1 MTGTDAGKRP
11 SDPAVTENEPYD
23 VQHRV
28 RRVDGGFFS
37 ATADAGEL
45 AGITTANAVAE
56 LAELGF
62 IDAYEV
68 GRGGY
73 GVVYRCVQTEL
84 GRVVAVKTL
93 TADVADLGPRFL
105 REEQAMARLTAHP
118 NIVPVLQVGQTASGL
133 PFLVMPFCGHGCVQ
147 QRIER
152 YGVLAVEEVLRI
164 GVKIAGALESAHRV
178 GVVHRDVKPANVLL
192 TDYGEPALCDFG
204 IARTEAG
211 FQTAPGVFVGSPAYS
226 APELLAGEPPSAAS
240 DVYALGASLF
250 AGLTGHAAFE
260 RRNGEQVVAQF
271 LRIASEPIPDL
282 RGSNIPADVAEVVNA
297 AMSREPGDRPS
308 AQELGELI
316 QRAQAEHGLAVDAM
330 ALPGADGAERSRSAR
345 RGPTGTRSGAEGR
358 GPGRVPV
365 LPARLVGRRDEL
377 AQLRKSLYGSRLVTV
392 TGMGGVGKTTLATA
406 AAGQLRAEFSDQVWL
421 VELAE
426 LADGDILAEVALA
439 ALGVCDQTG
448 APPTDVLVDF
458 LGHGMTLLV
467 IDNCEQII
475 DAVAKLVDTL
485 LHHCPQLH
493 ILATSREVLD
503 VDGESVLP
511 LMPLPVPEPDA
522 DSTLGSLARYDAV
535 ELFVARARAGV
546 PEFRLTQANAAT
558 VARVCARLDGLPLA
572 IELAA
577 ARLRA
582 LSIEQIADGLA
593 DRYHLLSRGHRGA
606 PTRQQNLV
614 SCVAWSHDLCTPT
627 EQHLWATLSVFAG
640 SFDLPAARHL
650 SADSLTDKQCLDVM
664 CTLVDKSILIRTEN
678 DGQVRFRLLDTLRDY
693 GRTHLTDTEHHQLR
707 HHHADYYH
715 RLSAQAFS
723 DWFGPHQIEWLNR
736 LTAEMPN
743 LREALQFCLTHDP
756 ATALELAANLREVWI
771 PRGMF
776 SEGYR
781 WLDLALTASPPIPSP
796 QHVRALAHIAE
807 FANFRGNLPE
817 ATRRVTQARQLY
829 ESLADRREI
838 AVLECTDGHMAM
850 INGDFERARECL
862 RRAASATED
871 LQSKGCAMLLLGWD
885 SLFWGDI
892 DNASDW
898 FEKALAVS
906 ESHDESLQ
914 RSYVLVCNGIS
925 AWRRGEFHRAEQQ
938 LRQGLQ
944 ICRALNDR
952 WMAAQYFEALAWCA
966 GSNEDFRRAVMLMAA
981 ANVLSPAT
989 GFPLM
994 ALFSGLHDQCEQ
1006 RSRAG
1011 LDDAEYAA
1019 AWNQGSAL
1027 SFHQA
1032 VVVAMGEDES
1042 NHFAGAPG
1050 NAGR

>member
-1 MTGTDAGKRP
+1 MTGTDAGGHP
-11 SDPAVTENEPYD
+11 SDPAVTENESYG
-23 VQHRV
+23 VQHRLQGPHRNSTSSTGEV
-28 RRVDGGFFS
+28 GEFS
-37 ATADAGEL
+37 GITITNAVPEL
-45 AGITTANAVAE
+45 AD
-56 LAELGF
+56 LGF
-62 IDAYEV
+62 VDAYEV

-73 GVVYRCVQTEL
+73 GVVYRCVQAEL

-93 TADVADLGPRFL
+93 TADVDEWGPRFL

-118 NIVPVLQVGQTASGL
+118 NIVPVLQVGQTAGGL
-133 PFLVMPFCGHGCVQ
+133 PFLVMPFCGRGSVQ

-152 YGVLAVEEVLRI
+152 YGVLAVEEMLRI
-164 GVKIAGALESAHRV
+164 GVKIAAALESAHRV

-204 IARTEAG
+204 IARMEAG
-211 FQTAPGVFVGSPAYS
+211 FETGPGMFVGSPAYT
-226 APELLAGEPPSAAS
+226 APELLAGESPNAAS

-271 LRIASEPIPDL
+271 LRIANESIPDL
-282 RGSNIPADVAEVVNA
+282 RDNNIPTQVADLVNA
-297 AMSREPGDRPS
+297 AMAREPGDRPS
-308 AQELGELI
+308 ALKLGEMI
-316 QRAQAEHGLAVDAM
+316 QQAQADLGLAVDAM
-330 ALPGADGAERSRSAR
+330 ALPEANGEEGIRSAR
-345 RGPTGTRSGAEGR
+345 RIPTGARSGAER
-358 GPGRVPV
+358 YGPGRVPV
-365 LPARLVGRRDEL
+365 LPAGLVGRRDEL
-377 AQLRKSLYGSRLVTV
+377 AQLRKSLYSSRLVTV
-392 TGMGGVGKTTLATA
+392 TGMGGVGKTTLAIA

-421 VELAE
+421 VELSE
-426 LADGDILAEVALA
+426 LRDGDMLAEVAIA

-448 APPTDVLVDF
+448 APPTDVLVEF

-475 DAVAKLVDTL
+475 DAVAKQVDNL

-503 VDGESVLP
+503 IDGESVLP
-511 LMPLPVPEPDA
+511 LMPLAVPETDA

-546 PEFRLTQANAAT
+546 PEFRLTHANAAA

-627 EQHLWATLSVFAG
+627 EQHLWAILSVFAG
-640 SFDLPAARHL
+640 SFDLPAARHV
-650 SADSLTDKQCLDVM
+650 SAGSLLDEQCLDVM
-664 CTLVDKSILIRTEN
+664 CTLVDKSILIRTEH

-693 GRTHLTDTEHHQLR
+693 GRTHLSAAEHHQLR
-707 HHHADYYH
+707 HRHADYYH
-715 RLSAQAFS
+715 RLAAQAYS
-723 DWFGPHQIEWLNR
+723 DWFGPQQIEWLSR
-736 LTAEMPN
+736 LTAETPN
-743 LREALQFCLTHDP
+743 LREALQFCITHEP
-756 ATALELAANLREVWI
+756 ATALELAANLREIWI

-781 WLDLALTASPPIPSP
+781 WLDLALTALPPLPSP
-796 QHVRALAHIAE
+796 ERIRALAHISE
-807 FANFRGNLPE
+807 FANFRGNLPR
-817 ATRRVTQARQLY
+817 ATELVAQARQLY
-829 ESLADRREI
+829 ESLADRRVI

-850 INGDFERARECL
+850 INGDFERARDCL
-862 RRAASATED
+862 RRAASATDD
-871 LQSKGCAMLLLGWD
+871 LQSKGCAMLLMGWD
-885 SLFWGDI
+885 SLFWGDVEK
-892 DNASDW
+892 ASDW

-906 ESHDESLQ
+906 ESHGESLQ
-914 RSYVLVCNGIS
+914 RSYVLVCTGIS
-925 AWRRGEFHRAEQQ
+925 SWRRGEFERAEQQ
-938 LRQGLQ
+938 LQQGIQ

-966 GSNEDFRRAVMLMAA
+966 GSNEDFRRAVVLMAA

-994 ALFSGLHDQCEQ
+994 ALFSGLHDECEQ

-1011 LDDAEYAA
+1011 LDDAEYQA

-1027 SFHQA
+1027 SFQQA
-1032 VVVAMGEDES
+1032 VMVAVGE
-1042 NHFAGAPG
+1042 
-1050 NAGR
+1050 